1 MATWKTEYESKK
13 TSADEA
19 VKLIKSGDKVVFTH
33 AGSEPLALVDAMVRN
48 ADNYRDVTIS
58 NMVSLGKGEYS
69 RPEYKDRFE
78 INSWFVS
85 SCFRQAIADGYGDFT
100 PVFFHEVP
108 NYIRRG
114 FFKIDV
120 CLAMVSAP
128 DEHGYCSL
136 GVACDYSVQAIKS
149 ARVVIA
155 QINDQMPVV
164 YGDTFIHISEFD
176 AVVEASEPIPEMK
189 LPVIGETELAI
200 GKHCASLVEDG
211 STLQLGIGAIPDAVL
226 ASLKDKKNLGIHSE
240 MISDGV
246 VDLVE
251 AGVINNSQ
259 KKLNPGKCIVTF
271 LMGTKRLYDFAD
283 RNPGVE
289 MRTVDYVN
297 HPMVIAQNNNMVC
310 INSALAVDFMG
321 QIVSDSIGTQQFSG
335 VGGQV
340 DFMRGAAMSLDNK
353 GKGIIAMPSV
363 VRKKDGSM
371 ISKIT
376 PFIEHG
382 AAVTTSRQDADYV
395 VTEYGI
401 AKLKGKTLKQRARN
415 LINIAHPRFRDELA
429 AEFERRFLTTF

>member
-1 MATWKTEYESKK
+1 MHTWEMEYERKK
-13 TSADEA
+13 TTAEEA
-19 VKLIKSGDKVVFTH
+19 VRLIKSGDKVVFTH
-33 AGSEPLALVDAMVRN
+33 AGSEPMELVDAMVRN
-48 ADNYRDVTIS
+48 ANSYRDVTIS
-58 NMVSLGKGEYS
+58 NLVTLGKGEYS
-69 RPEYKDRFE
+69 KPEYKDCFK

-85 SCFRQAIADGYGDFT
+85 PCVRQSIADGYGDFT

-108 NYIRRG
+108 NYIRKG
-114 FFKIDV
+114 IFEIDV
-120 CLAMVSAP
+120 CLAMVSTP

-136 GVACDYSVQAIKS
+136 GVASDYSIQAIKS
-149 ARVVIA
+149 AKTVIA

-164 YGDTFIHISEFD
+164 YGETFVHISEFD
-176 AVVEASEPIPEMK
+176 AIVEASAPIPEMK
-189 LPVIGETELAI
+189 IPEIGETELAI
-200 GKHCASLVEDG
+200 GRHCASLVEDG

-226 ASLKDKKNLGIHSE
+226 ASLKDKKDLGIHSE

-251 AGVINNSQ
+251 AGVINNS
-259 KKLNPGKCIVTF
+259 KKTLNPGKSIVTF
-271 LMGTKRLYDFAD
+271 LMGTKKLYDFAD
-283 RNPGVE
+283 RNPGLE

-321 QIVSDSIGTQQFSG
+321 QIVSDSIGTKQFSG

-340 DFMRGAAMSLDNK
+340 DFMRGAAMTLDDQ

-363 VRKKDGSM
+363 AKTRDGRM

-376 PFIEHG
+376 PFIDHG

-415 LINIAHPRFRDELA
+415 LINIAHPQFREELA